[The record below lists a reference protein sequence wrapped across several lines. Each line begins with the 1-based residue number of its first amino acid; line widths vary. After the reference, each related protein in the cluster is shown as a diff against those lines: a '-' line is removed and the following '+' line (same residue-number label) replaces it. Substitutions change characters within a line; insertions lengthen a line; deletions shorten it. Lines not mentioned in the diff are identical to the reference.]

1 MKLVSANRLA
11 DGAVIY
17 LGTDG
22 DYVER
27 LCDAARFDAA
37 AAEDEVRRLS
47 AAIDVVEVC
56 SVEVDGDAP
65 IGRAALRET
74 IRSAGPTTR
83 RDLGKQ
89 AEVRDV
95 SL

>member
-1 MKLVSANRLA
+1 MKVVSANRLG

-22 DYVER
+22 NYVER
-27 LCDAARFDAA
+27 LAEAARFDASV
-37 AAEDEVRRLS
+37 AEDEVRRLS
-47 AAIDVVEVC
+47 TAIDLVGVC
-56 SVEVDGDAP
+56 SVEVDGDTP
-65 IGRAALRET
+65 SGRAALRET

-89 AEVRDV
+89 AEVRDER
-95 SL
+95 L

>member
-1 MKLVSANRLA
+1 MKLVSANRLS

-17 LGTDG
+17 LGRDG
-22 DYVER
+22 GYVER
-27 LCDAARFDAA
+27 LCDAARFDTA
-37 AAEDEVRRLS
+37 AAEDEIRRLS

-56 SVEVDGDAP
+56 GVEVDGDAP
-65 IGRAALRET
+65 VGRAALRET

-89 AEVRDV
+89 AEVRNV